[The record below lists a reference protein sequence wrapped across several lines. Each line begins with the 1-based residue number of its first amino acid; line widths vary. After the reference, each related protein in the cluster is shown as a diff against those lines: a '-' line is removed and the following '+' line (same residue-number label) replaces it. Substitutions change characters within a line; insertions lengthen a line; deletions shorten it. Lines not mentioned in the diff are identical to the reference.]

1 MTIMKA
7 YYVFA
12 AAVTALL
19 ALACSKDVPSQ
30 EDGLVTANVTLNL
43 ADIQGE
49 MTKASEGLYPE
60 VENWIFDFFY
70 VQFNADGISVRSG
83 HRRTEVSI
91 GSLVVTE
98 AVMLQTVPGNSTV
111 TFVANVRPAGSSY
124 SYVPN
129 WENGST
135 ILIAD
140 NIASYK
146 AVKFDMTER
155 LSMAEDGSL
164 KHVPM
169 CGYWVGPVTE
179 SPFDLTA
186 TLGRMIVRLNVQITN
201 NSGAAL
207 TQVALK
213 DAAAKAYIFPQV
225 DNTPLDADADYMDIP
240 ANTVDIAEGT
250 STMLCFYTAPNF
262 CNGDGGK
269 RTSLTFTKA
278 GGQTASI
285 ELGNEAENGDFN
297 LYMNTIYNYNITV
310 K

>member
-1 MTIMKA
+1 MKA
-7 YYVFA
+7 QLILSTAILTAVFA
-12 AAVTALL
+12 I
-19 ALACSKDVPSQ
+19 ACNKEPVSQ

-49 MTKASEGLYPE
+49 LTKASEGLYPE

-83 HRRTEVSI
+83 HRRTNVTT
-91 GSLVVTE
+91 GNLVVTE
-98 AVMLQTVPGNSTV
+98 AVTLQTVPGNSTV
-111 TFVANVRPAGSSY
+111 TFVANVTPAGSSY

-146 AVKFDMTER
+146 TVKFDMTER
-155 LSMAEDGSL
+155 LTQAEDGSL
-164 KHVPM
+164 KHTPM
-169 CGYWVGPVTE
+169 CGYWVGPVTAN
-179 SPFDLTA
+179 PFDLTA

-207 TQVALK
+207 TEVALK
-213 DAAAKAYIFPQV
+213 NAAAKAYIFPQV
-225 DNTPLDADADYMDIP
+225 DNAPLDADADYMDIP
-240 ANTVDIAEGT
+240 ANPVHIANGA
-250 STMLCFYTAPNF
+250 STTLYFYTAPNF
-262 CNGDGGK
+262 CNDEGGK
-269 RTSLTFTKA
+269 RTSLSFTKA
-278 GGQTASI
+278 GGQTTSI
-285 ELGNEAENGDFN
+285 SLGNEVENGDYN
-297 LYMNTIYNYNITV
+297 LYMNTIYNYSLTV

>member
-1 MTIMKA
+1 MKSS
-7 YYVFA
+7 VILP
-12 AAVTALL
+12 AVIITA
-19 ALACSKDVPSQ
+19 ALAVACNKEPVPQ
-30 EDGLVTANVTLNL
+30 EDGLVTANVTLHL

-83 HRRTEVSI
+83 HRRTNVTI
-91 GSLVVTE
+91 GSLEVTE
-98 AVMLQTVPGNSTV
+98 AVTLQTVPGNSTV
-111 TFVANVRPAGSSY
+111 TFIANITPAGSTY
-124 SYVPN
+124 SYIPP

-135 ILIAD
+135 IRIAD

-146 AVKFDMTER
+146 TVKFDMTER
-155 LSMAEDGSL
+155 LTQAEAGSL
-164 KHVPM
+164 KHTPM
-169 CGYWVGPVTE
+169 CGYWVGPVT
-179 SPFDLTA
+179 SNPFDLTA
-186 TLGRMIVRLNVQITN
+186 TLGRMIVRLNVQVTN
-201 NSGAAL
+201 KSGAPL
-207 TQVALK
+207 TEVALK
-213 DAAAKAYIFPQV
+213 NAAAKAYIFPQV

-240 ANTVDIAEGT
+240 ANPVTIADGASAT
-250 STMLCFYTAPNF
+250 LYFYTAPNF
-262 CNGDGGK
+262 CDSEGGK

-285 ELGNEAENGDFN
+285 TLGNEVESGDFN